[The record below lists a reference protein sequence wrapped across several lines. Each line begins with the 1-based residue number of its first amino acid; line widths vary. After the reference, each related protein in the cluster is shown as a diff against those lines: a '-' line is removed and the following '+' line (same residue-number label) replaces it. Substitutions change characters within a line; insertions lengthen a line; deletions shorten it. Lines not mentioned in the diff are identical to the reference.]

1 MNGLKDVSHQKPFN
15 SILIGAIQ
23 RRAVQLLKI
32 LITGAT
38 GFIGQALVAEL
49 MRQNFNISIA
59 VRQKTSLFSDK
70 VKQFVVGDFES
81 EPDFSTSLIEID
93 CIIHLAGKA
102 HVLDKS
108 KVTALDEFR
117 KINTE
122 LTLNLAK
129 QAVAAGVE
137 RFIFLSSIGVNGN
150 QNTQPFLEID
160 IPNPQEPY
168 AISKYEAEQGL
179 INLAK
184 NSNLEV
190 VIIRPPLVYG
200 NNAPGNFGRLV
211 QWAGS
216 RIILPLPLGAV
227 NNARTLIAIDNLV
240 SFIITCT
247 LHPKA
252 ANEVFLISDEGNLST
267 TQLLKKIAKVFNK
280 KALLL
285 PIPVSWMVFVAK
297 LLGKEADAVRL
308 FSSLI
313 VDSSKARDLLEWYPV
328 TTMDE
333 QLCKIAANEKNI

>member
-1 MNGLKDVSHQKPFN
+1 MKV
-15 SILIGAIQ
+15 
-23 RRAVQLLKI
+23 LL
-32 LITGAT
+32 TGAT
-38 GFIGQALVAEL
+38 GFIGKALVAEL
-49 MRQNFNISIA
+49 IQQNFHISII
-59 VRQKTSLFSDK
+59 VRQKTNLFPDE

-81 EPDFSTSLIEID
+81 NPDFSTSLAEID
-93 CIIHLAGKA
+93 CVIHLAGRA
-102 HVLDKS
+102 HVIDKAKAS
-108 KVTALDEFR
+108 LLDEFR
-117 KINTE
+117 KVNTE

-129 QAVAAGVE
+129 QAVTARVE

-190 VIIRPPLVYG
+190 VIVRPPLVYG
-200 NNAPGNFGRLV
+200 NNVPGNFGRLV

-252 ANEVFLISDEGNLST
+252 ANEVFLISDDDSLST
-267 TQLLKKIAKVFNK
+267 TQLLKKIAKAFNK

-333 QLCKIAANEKNI
+333 QLKKMTTNEKNS

>member
-1 MNGLKDVSHQKPFN
+1 LK
-15 SILIGAIQ
+15 L
-23 RRAVQLLKI
+23 

-38 GFIGQALVAEL
+38 GFIGKSLVAEL

-59 VRQKTSLFSDK
+59 VRQKSNLFPDK

-81 EPDFSTSLIEID
+81 NPDFSTSLAEVD
-93 CIIHLAGKA
+93 CVIHLAGKA

-108 KVTALDEFR
+108 KVSVLDGFR
-117 KINTE
+117 KINSE

-129 QAVAAGVE
+129 QAVMAGVE

-150 QNTQPFLEID
+150 KSTKPFLED
-160 IPNPQEPY
+160 DAPNPQEPY

-179 INLAK
+179 LKLAK
-184 NSNLEV
+184 NSSLEV

-200 NNAPGNFGRLV
+200 NSAPGNFGRLI
-211 QWAGS
+211 QWAGAK
-216 RIILPLPLGAV
+216 IILPLPLGAV
-227 NNARTLIAIDNLV
+227 NNIRSLIAIDNLV

-252 ANEVFLISDEGNLST
+252 ANEIFIISDDDNLST
-267 TQLLKKIAKVFNK
+267 TQLLKKIATAFNK

-285 PIPVSWMVFVAK
+285 PIPVSWMIFVAK

-308 FSSLI
+308 FSSLVI
-313 VDSSKARDLLEWYPV
+313 DSSKARDLLDWHPV

-333 QLCKIAANEKNI
+333 QLCKITEHEKNI